1 MSELKFSCTQCGQHI
16 AADEAWSGRQI
27 QCPKCQAALVVPAV
41 PAASTT
47 IRPSAPPP
55 PPLPPQFP
63 SAPAPA
69 VSAPARP
76 KSKSPVLWIVLGAG
90 AVCLVGALAVGVLAY
105 RMVQAKQRAESRSR
119 AAQMSRNNPA
129 PPRVATQSRSADLLP
144 TPADPKVQTDPA
156 TVEIPNTPTAGTI
169 RGSEF
174 KPDSAL
180 ITSQSFTLK
189 QGKEF
194 FPDASLTFFLF
205 LKPDQKL
212 PGRTITIA
220 SQDKSFPKPH
230 IHVARKGPD
239 QRIPKTEI
247 VTQNY
252 ALRLEFGEQDG
263 DKLPGRIYL
272 ELGESFGTKVS
283 GTFEAKVGK

>member
-41 PAASTT
+41 PAAPTPV
-47 IRPSAPPP
+47 RPSAPPP
-55 PPLPPQFP
+55 PPLPPKMP
-63 SAPAPA
+63 TTPAPVA
-69 VSAPARP
+69 AAPARS

-90 AVCLVGALAVGVLAY
+90 AVCLVGALVVGVLAY
-105 RMVQAKQRAESRSR
+105 RMVQAKQRAEARSR

-129 PPRVATQSRSADLLP
+129 PPRTVNQTRSTDLIP

-156 TVEIPNTPTAGTI
+156 NVEIPSTPAAGTV

-174 KPDSAL
+174 KPDSAQ
-180 ITSQSFTLK
+180 ITAQSFTLK

-230 IHVARKGPD
+230 IHVARKAPD

-252 ALRLEFGEQDG
+252 ALRLEFGEQEG